1 MPILCINTRDELIVF
16 RCEHIAYFRAD
27 HNYTTAV
34 YINGTEQ
41 VVCKGLSFLE
51 QQLSLLYSPTVSP
64 FVRIGRSILVNTA
77 FVMSVSIAKK
87 RLVLS
92 DCNDYTLILSVSSAV
107 LRSYKDLV
115 ETCLLRISSCN
126 VLYSDINRS
135 TSDIIK

>member
-51 QQLSLLYSPTVSP
+51 QQLSLLYSPAVSP

-77 FVMSVSIAKK
+77 FVMSVSVAKK
-87 RLVLS
+87 RIILS
-92 DCNDYTLILSVSSAV
+92 DCNGCTQILSVSQAV
-107 LRSYKDLV
+107 LRTYKNLV
-115 ETCLLRISSCN
+115 ETCLLYISSDKVVN
-126 VLYSDINRS
+126 SDINCS
-135 TSDIIK
+135 TSDKME

>member
-77 FVMSVSIAKK
+77 FVMSVSVAKK
-87 RLVLS
+87 RLILS
-92 DCNDYTLILSVSSAV
+92 DCNGYTLILSVSSAV
-107 LRSYKDLV
+107 LRTYKDLI
-115 ETCLLRISSCN
+115 ETCLNRISSCKVVN
-126 VLYSDINRS
+126 SDINCG
-135 TSDIIK
+135 TLDNIE

>member
-77 FVMSVSIAKK
+77 FVMSVSVAKK
-87 RLVLS
+87 RLILS
-92 DCNDYTLILSVSSAV
+92 DGHDYTLILPASSAV

-115 ETCLLRISSCN
+115 EICLSRISS
-126 VLYSDINRS
+126 VKLASSDINHG
-135 TSDIIK
+135 TSDIME

>member
-77 FVMSVSIAKK
+77 FVMSVSVAKK

-126 VLYSDINRS
+126 VLDSDINRS